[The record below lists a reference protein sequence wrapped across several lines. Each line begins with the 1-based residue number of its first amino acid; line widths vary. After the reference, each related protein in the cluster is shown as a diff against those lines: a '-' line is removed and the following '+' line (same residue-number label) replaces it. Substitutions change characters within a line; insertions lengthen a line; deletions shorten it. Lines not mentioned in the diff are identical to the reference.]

1 LRPYLPKE
9 TNGYVP
15 AFIAVNYIMNHH
27 RDHNIKPIQAKY
39 HRYEIDSIYVR
50 QEMTFKQISEVL
62 GIEIAELQV
71 LNPMY
76 ITGFIP
82 AKWKPLPVYLPKSYI
97 GDFIVNEP
105 LLYRYVTGGW
115 AEPPIDSNKVQ
126 QGYFAQ
132 YHKVGRTESLEFL
145 SLKYKVEV
153 DTLVAWN
160 QLGEKNRLF
169 LGQNLVIYTKD
180 AALVEPKPKPEPK
193 IETPT
198 QAPAQY
204 HTVRSGETLWAVAR
218 KYNTTPDAIKAKNGL
233 KSDGL
238 QVGQRLKIK

>member
-1 LRPYLPKE
+1 LYKYFGNDWHLALAGYNAGPGNVNKAIRRSGGKRDYWELRPYLPKE

-62 GIEIAELQV
+62 GIEIAELEV

-145 SLKYKVEV
+145 SL
-153 DTLVAWN
+153 
-160 QLGEKNRLF
+160 
-169 LGQNLVIYTKD
+169 
-180 AALVEPKPKPEPK
+180 
-193 IETPT
+193 
-198 QAPAQY
+198 
-204 HTVRSGETLWAVAR
+204 
-218 KYNTTPDAIKAKNGL
+218 
-233 KSDGL
+233 
-238 QVGQRLKIK
+238 